1 MRILKNIL
9 LFQKRIFF
17 KAYILSVIAG
27 SLFGGKPILVAVY
40 LFFVA
45 PFIHYSV
52 YDLMDKQKYYYY
64 YNLGLSKVVLWAS
77 TMVICVV
84 NFFVI
89 ALI

>member
-27 SLFGGKPILVAVY
+27 SLFGGKPVLVAIY

-64 YNLGLSKVVLWAS
+64 HNLGLSKTTLWIS

-84 NFFVI
+84 NFCLMT
-89 ALI
+89 LI